1 LTIPTK
7 YRELTEEEEKAFY
20 ETPEGKVALKEQEEE
35 RAFLETPEGK
45 AILEKQEEERVVLEA
60 QEEEEQKAW
69 KEQEAFYETPEG
81 KVALKEE
88 EKAWEEEQ
96 EGKAWKQEQE
106 ASVGGGSTG
115 GEGKYEKKKY
125 FDERGV
131 WIPRIVTFLIL
142 MLLFWLI
149 GNNESYYETA
159 LFCENRIC

>member
-1 LTIPTK
+1 MTIPTK
-7 YRELTEEEEKAFY
+7 YTEVTEEENAFY
-20 ETPEGKVALKEQEEE
+20 ETPEGKA
-35 RAFLETPEGK
+35 
-45 AILEKQEEERVVLEA
+45 VLEGTG
-60 QEEEEQKAW
+60 EEQQKAW
-69 KEQEAFYETPEG
+69 ELYKKIKA
-81 KVALKEE
+81 EE
-88 EKAWEEEQ
+88 
-96 EGKAWKQEQE
+96 EQE

-149 GNNESYYETA
+149 GDTKSYYETA